1 MLLRSITTIVIYSI
15 SIVLGILSRLPRLC
29 DECGQNT
36 QAVNKKGDKKQL
48 STYRKV
54 SDKILFEL
62 YFLSTQP
69 FRQKKEC
76 YGYESN
82 DEPVIY
88 PKVLSPLDDEFKR
101 MEYFRLNLENV
112 H

>member
-15 SIVLGILSRLPRLC
+15 SIVLGIMSRLPRLC

-48 STYRKV
+48 STYRKL
-54 SDKILFEL
+54 SDKFYLNFIFI
-62 YFLSTQP
+62 YTTFSS
-69 FRQKKEC
+69 KKEC

-101 MEYFRLNLENV
+101 MELFANIFDLI
-112 H
+112 